1 LRKKNFYEEKVEKSD
16 EELADEHEALKKQW
30 ETEAKEFTDEDIEN
44 AVNRTTTKQAW
55 NYKFERLNE
64 NKPLWLKNKAEVSKS
79 EYREF
84 YKNVFKDTSDP
95 LTWTHFKAEG
105 DVDFTGLMYIP
116 ERAPYDQFE
125 KFYEKKN
132 EVKLFVRRVLVNDKF
147 EEMLPK
153 YLNFIKA
160 IVDSDNLPLNV
171 DR

>member
-1 LRKKNFYEEKVEKSD
+1 MEKSD

-79 EYREF
+79 EYKEF

>member
-1 LRKKNFYEEKVEKSD
+1 M
-16 EELADEHEALKKQW
+16 
-30 ETEAKEFTDEDIEN
+30 
-44 AVNRTTTKQAW
+44 
-55 NYKFERLNE
+55 
-64 NKPLWLKNKAEVSKS
+64 WLKSKSEISKS

-95 LTWTHFKAEG
+95 LTWSHFKTEG

-125 KFYEKKN
+125 KFYDKKN

-147 EEMLPK
+147 EDLLPK

>member
-1 LRKKNFYEEKVEKSD
+1 VEKSD

-79 EYREF
+79 EYKEF

>member
-1 LRKKNFYEEKVEKSD
+1 M
-16 EELADEHEALKKQW
+16 KKQW

-147 EEMLPK
+147 
-153 YLNFIKA
+153 
-160 IVDSDNLPLNV
+160 
-171 DR
+171 